1 MVNIQRSRRRV
12 LAATLASA
20 LLLASFVSAIT
31 GFPFQLVRTT
41 GNAMEPTAADEQRLI
56 VNKLTYRLRDPRSGE
71 IVMLYYPIDPNVV
84 SIKRVIGRPGDTVRI
99 IAGTVYVNGKPFG
112 DDFVPSEFRSHDD
125 WGPQVVPQGYYF
137 VLGDRRYASSD
148 SRHWGFVPRRYII
161 GKIVV

>member
-1 MVNIQRSRRRV
+1 MSNTQRSLRKV
-12 LAATLASA
+12 LAGTLACA
-20 LLLASFVSAIT
+20 LLFVLLTYAIVFSFQV
-31 GFPFQLVRTT
+31 VRTT
-41 GNAMEPTAADEQRLI
+41 GSGMEPSVANEQRLI

-71 IVMLYYPIDPNVV
+71 VVMLYYPIDPNVV

-99 IAGTVYVNGKPFG
+99 TAGTVYVNGKPLS

-137 VLGDRRYASSD
+137 VLGDRRNVSSD

-161 GKIVV
+161 GKIV